1 MRVEK
6 SILLTFMGGGATLTP
21 HHWKEKK
28 LLLTDRAWLIFLVL
42 LWIYIQVQ
50 VYKRKKKMVFVSV
63 HDYLISYRYILEMPI
78 V

>member
-1 MRVEK
+1 
-6 SILLTFMGGGATLTP
+6 MGGGDIDTSPL
-21 HHWKEKK
+21 EREK
-28 LLLTDRAWLIFLVL
+28 LLLSDRAWLIFLVL